1 MCGPLET
8 VTSVDRELRRP
19 SIRGSSCIALRP
31 ASADLS
37 TGLQH
42 DARHATCVSDWT
54 LATKPKHGTCSVP
67 ALLLHSSLDRG
78 W

>member
-19 SIRGSSCIALRP
+19 SIRGSSSLALRP

-37 TGLQH
+37 TGLQ
-42 DARHATCVSDWT
+42 A
-54 LATKPKHGTCSVP
+54 
-67 ALLLHSSLDRG
+67 
-78 W
+78 